1 MNEEILMQAMTNT
14 IERIKEDSG
23 VDTIVVATLIL
34 SIYLRE
40 LNNLLKEENKNDNS
54 SKN

>member
-14 IERIKEDSG
+14 VNKIKEDSG
-23 VDTIVVATLIL
+23 ADTIVVATLIL

-40 LNNLLKEENKNDNS
+40 LNTLLKEENKDGNS
-54 SKN
+54 REN